1 MKASAR
7 KIPKIR
13 FLAAAALA
21 AGALVTLKVG
31 EVGHRLVLG
40 VAPVAAEESSDAEPA
55 AEAAPGTDTAAEDA
69 VVEPAETLAR
79 ETAAADEGGDEANAE
94 GGADETVQL
103 DELTPGDIELLQQL
117 AARRNELDA
126 RERDLATRE
135 QALALVEAEVA
146 GRIDELKGLQAKLE
160 ALVIEYD
167 EAQEAKLASLVKIYQ
182 NMKPKD
188 AAPIFDALEPDILL
202 DVIERM
208 KEAKVAPIL
217 ALMDPVRAR
226 AVTQDLARRRELPAL
241 PAAASASAAGEPEAD
256 AATANN

>member
-1 MKASAR
+1 MKTRMR
-7 KIPKIR
+7 KLPPIR
-13 FLAAAALA
+13 FLAAAAMA
-21 AGALVTLKVG
+21 AGALVALKAG
-31 EVGHRLVLG
+31 DVGHRLVLG
-40 VAPVAAEESSDAEPA
+40 VAPVAAQESQTPDATVEPSATGSDESDASSISES
-55 AEAAPGTDTAAEDA
+55 EGTG
-69 VVEPAETLAR
+69 
-79 ETAAADEGGDEANAE
+79 EGGGDATAE
-94 GGADETVQL
+94 GGLDETVQL

-126 RERDLATRE
+126 RERELDTRE

-146 GRIDELKGLQAKLE
+146 GRIDELKELQAKLE
-160 ALVIEYD
+160 AKVIEYD

-188 AAPIFDALEPDILL
+188 AAPIFNTLEPDILL

-217 ALMDPVRAR
+217 ALMDPARAR

-241 PAAASASAAGEPEAD
+241 PATSSASAASEPEAD
-256 AATANN
+256 AAIANNYALTLRD